1 MSAPSA
7 RTRLALLGVVIVIA
21 TVIAFVLQPSQ
32 QDVEDTFGGDGVVGP
47 LIFALAYALLVIAFV
62 PATPLTLASGA
73 LYGVAGGFA
82 VTMAGAS
89 LGALGAFALA
99 RRSTRGA
106 LESTSGPRLAAIEKR
121 LSGRGL
127 LALLVLRLIP
137 IVPFNG
143 LNYAAGASTIGVRDY
158 VIATVLGI
166 APGAL
171 AYVALGAGA
180 DDPASPLFIGAGLLA
195 IALAIGAH
203 TLSRRVAGDALPEER
218 DGEEADGGS
227 SQAESGRD
235 MRRLGWSAAFFAA
248 AVAVLAALALL
259 GLFH

>member
-7 RTRLALLGVVIVIA
+7 RTRLAVLGLVIVIA

-32 QDVEDTFGGDGVVGP
+32 QDVEDTFGGEGLTGP
-47 LIFALAYALLVIAFV
+47 VIYAIAYALLVIVFV

-73 LYGVAGGFA
+73 LYGAAGGFA

-106 LESTSGPRLAAIEKR
+106 LESTSGPRLKAIEER

-137 IVPFNG
+137 VVPFNA
-143 LNYAAGASTIGVRDY
+143 LNYAAGASTIGTRDY
-158 VIATVLGI
+158 LVATVLGI

-195 IALAIGAH
+195 IALAVGAH
-203 TLSRRVAGDALPEER
+203 TLSRRVARDAIPEE
-218 DGEEADGGS
+218 DGAETESRGEAP
-227 SQAESGRD
+227 SGPL
-235 MRRLGWSAAFFAA
+235 RRLWWSLAFFVA
-248 AVAVLAALALL
+248 AVSLLAALALL